1 MYLPDDAKFTWS
13 FMLVRCRKD
22 VTMAEKLDVLT
33 AADVFRE
40 FGLES
45 ESVEREAEG
54 RGNRAYLTNRF
65 VVRIA
70 KDEYSQYLDH
80 TRECQI
86 AKAMLEVGVRTARP
100 VAWTQWYSVLERV
113 PGKAIERGERA
124 SDEVWNALLDDLEH
138 VWSNPAEPMKPLES
152 WSQDGS
158 VLERPSVQE
167 ALTIEERD
175 TIERIIT
182 KPRAIQHATF
192 IHGDAFNMNVMVHEG
207 AYSAVIDWGWSGWHP
222 LEHEFAMLNQR
233 ALELGL
239 ERHSKKLD
247 LPLLGAIR
255 LNIGLEVASYGLIDW
270 AIVRQGL
277 REALEYGA

>member
-1 MYLPDDAKFTWS
+1 
-13 FMLVRCRKD
+13 MLTEYQHVAVQKAG
-22 VTMAEKLDVLT
+22 VSMTEKLDDLT
-33 AADVFRE
+33 AADVFHE
-40 FGLES
+40 FGIEP
-45 ESVEREAEG
+45 EDITDKAEG
-54 RGNRAYLTNRF
+54 RGNRAYLTERF

-70 KDEYSQYLDH
+70 KDDYSQYLDH
-80 TRECQI
+80 ERECKI
-86 AKAMLEVGVRTARP
+86 AEAMLKVGVRTARP
-100 VAWTQWYSVLERV
+100 IAWSRSYSVWGRV
-113 PGKAIERGERA
+113 PGKAIERGEIA

-138 VWSNPAEPMKPLES
+138 VWINPAESMKPLES

-158 VLERPSVQE
+158 ALERPSVQE
-167 ALTIEERD
+167 ALTLQERD
-175 TIERIIT
+175 DIRRIIT
-182 KPRAIQHATF
+182 KPRAIQHPTF
-192 IHGDAFNMNVMVHEG
+192 IHGDAFNMNVMVDKG

-239 ERHSKKLD
+239 ERHSKELD

-270 AIVRQGL
+270 SIVRQGL